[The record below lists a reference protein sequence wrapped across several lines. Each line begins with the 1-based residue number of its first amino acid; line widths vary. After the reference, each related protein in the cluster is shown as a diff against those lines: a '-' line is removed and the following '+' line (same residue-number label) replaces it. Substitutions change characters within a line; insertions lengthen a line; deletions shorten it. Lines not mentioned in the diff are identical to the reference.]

1 MPDHSHRGTA
11 GRAAVRRDDPD
22 VTVPAGQPTEQFGGC
37 GRHGCLAL
45 RSRTGCLRR
54 AARPVPEGGPRTPDL
69 ALTHRLQIL
78 IDDERYE
85 RVRAVARQRGTSVAN
100 VIREALDR
108 GLPATQRRRA
118 AAARRI
124 LDAAPMEVGD
134 LLAELDE
141 LRGRHA

>member
-1 MPDHSHRGTA
+1 M
-11 GRAAVRRDDPD
+11 
-22 VTVPAGQPTEQFGGC
+22 C
-37 GRHGCLAL
+37 M
-45 RSRTGCLRR
+45 
-54 AARPVPEGGPRTPDL
+54 
-69 ALTHRLQIL
+69 LTHRLQIL

-85 RVRAVARQRGTSVAN
+85 RVRAVARQRGTSVAS

-108 GLPATQRRRA
+108 GLPATHRRRA
-118 AAARRI
+118 AAGRRI